1 MGRSFPIYMGEVP
14 EYAVKG
20 DHMHIIWRE
29 LEIVLPVS
37 VMLAGMASAG
47 EEIAKWKLETLDN
60 GKVISFRR
68 KRKPRPH
75 AAA

>member
-1 MGRSFPIYMGEVP
+1 MGEVP

-37 VMLAGMASAG
+37 VMLAG
-47 EEIAKWKLETLDN
+47 I
-60 GKVISFRR
+60 R
-68 KRKPRPH
+68 KR
-75 AAA
+75 